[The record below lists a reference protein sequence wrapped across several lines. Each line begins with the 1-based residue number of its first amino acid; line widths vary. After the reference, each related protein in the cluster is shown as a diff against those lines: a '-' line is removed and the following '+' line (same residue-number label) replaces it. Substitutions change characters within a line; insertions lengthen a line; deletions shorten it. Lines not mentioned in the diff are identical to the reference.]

1 MYIVLSRIDRIGI
14 GSAHPLKIL
23 ASFPYLWPG
32 ATKFLLD
39 SLQQGHVP
47 MTQQKL
53 VHITQDPKKSY
64 HMTNFDPPTTHMTPS
79 NPEGP
84 PTPRPSMTSALRVVF
99 FFTSSPPPQ
108 VKKNHFFT
116 EWALGDQNQ
125 N

>member
-99 FFTSSPPPQ
+99 FLLQVEFELSSG
-108 VKKNHFFT
+108 KKS
-116 EWALGDQNQ
+116 EYRVE
-125 N
+125 